1 MSPVIGGLRRCS
13 RIVAESPAMRALLVR
28 AAPIAGADA
37 SVVLLGESGS
47 GKEVLARALHANGP
61 RRSKPFV
68 PVNVAALPADLL
80 ESELFGHARGA
91 FTGAT
96 QAHRGLFL
104 AAEGGTLFLDEI
116 GEMPLPLQAKLLRA
130 LQDGEIRHVGDST
143 SFSVDVRIVC
153 ATHADLRGLVAQS
166 RFREDLYY
174 RLKVFA
180 LTVPPLRERVE
191 DIMPL
196 AQMFLERERYEGP
209 GFTPKARRALEQHTW
224 SGNVR
229 ELANA
234 VKHGAVLAMGGP
246 IGPEHLPEEVTHP
259 TGARPAG
266 KSMRTLADVERE
278 HVLRV
283 LEACGGQQSE
293 AARVLGIAR
302 NTLWRKMKAFGLG
315 AAG

>member
-1 MSPVIGGLRRCS
+1 MTPVIAGLRRCS

-61 RRSKPFV
+61 RRGKPFV
-68 PVNVAALPADLL
+68 PVNVAALPGDLL
-80 ESELFGHARGA
+80 ESELFGHAKGA

-96 QAHRGLFL
+96 HAHSGLFV

-130 LQDGEIRHVGDST
+130 LQDGEIRHVGGST

-196 AQMFLERERYEGP
+196 AEMFLEREPYKGT
-209 GFTPKARRALEQHTW
+209 GFTPKARRMLEQHAW
-224 SGNVR
+224 PGNVR

-234 VKHGAVLAMGGP
+234 VKHGAVLAMGAP
-246 IGPEHLPEEVTHP
+246 IGPEHLPDEVTHP
-259 TGARPAG
+259 ANVAAATTSLR
-266 KSMRTLADVERE
+266 SLADVERE
-278 HVLRV
+278 HVIRV
-283 LEACGGQQSE
+283 LEACGGQQTD

-302 NTLWRKMKAFGLG
+302 NTLWRKMRAFGIHATG
-315 AAG
+315 